1 MQMNVTYAYF
11 FIMWHIVTH
20 FRSHLSE
27 CRSCHHPLGC
37 SVCYTI
43 SSTASFKSRRS
54 DLPGQLQVNLW
65 LCSARQRKSLKHIE
79 TRENHFSAFFF
90 SVFTCFANLQ
100 WLSDILCACRIGALT
115 SHVSVVVPRPCLSL
129 SRQCLKRDETG
140 WNIILWN
147 QLKPIETN
155 TRNQ

>member
-1 MQMNVTYAYF
+1 
-11 FIMWHIVTH
+11 MWHIVTH
-20 FRSHLSE
+20 FPSHFSE
-27 CRSCHHPLGC
+27 CRSCHDHALGC

-54 DLPGQLQVNLW
+54 DLLGQLQVNLW

-79 TRENHFSAFFF
+79 TNWNLFSH
-90 SVFTCFANLQ
+90 VFTCFPNLQ
-100 WLSDILCACRIGALT
+100 WLSDTLCACRVAALT

-140 WNIILWN
+140 WNMM
-147 QLKPIETN
+147 KPIETN
-155 TRNQ
+155 WNQHKKSIEIINSYCINSPVLPY